1 MGAFSQTGGVLI
13 GGGAVTREDVQI
25 RGLARV
31 VRNAPYTVMVSR
43 DCSSQTKA
51 RYNVRYTD

>member
-1 MGAFSQTGGVLI
+1 M
-13 GGGAVTREDVQI
+13 REDVQI